1 MENKDSIELWIKTSS
16 NVSKSIK
23 LAMIKHDDKV
33 IIDLLKLFR
42 NTTRQLEKLIEI
54 TKKERFTA

>member
-1 MENKDSIELWIKTSS
+1 MKTSS

-23 LAMIKHDDKV
+23 LAMKNHDDKA

-42 NTTRQLEKLIEI
+42 DATKQLEKLIEI

>member
-23 LAMIKHDDKV
+23 LAMIKHDDKA

-42 NTTRQLEKLIEI
+42 NATRQLEKLIEI
-54 TKKERFTA
+54 TKK

>member
-1 MENKDSIELWIKTSS
+1 MENKDSIELWMKTSS

-23 LAMIKHDDKV
+23 LAMKNHDDKV

-42 NTTRQLEKLIEI
+42 DATKQLEKLIEI

>member
-23 LAMIKHDDKV
+23 LAMIKHDDKT

-42 NTTRQLEKLIEI
+42 NATRQLEKLIEI
-54 TKKERFTA
+54 TREERFTA

>member
-23 LAMIKHDDKV
+23 LAMIKHDDKT

-42 NTTRQLEKLIEI
+42 NATRQLEKLIEI

>member
-23 LAMIKHDDKV
+23 LAMIKHDDKT

-42 NTTRQLEKLIEI
+42 NATKQLEKLIEI
-54 TKKERFTA
+54 TREERFTA

>member
-1 MENKDSIELWIKTSS
+1 MENKDSIELWMKTSI

-23 LAMIKHDDKV
+23 LAMIKHDDKT
-33 IIDLLKLFR
+33 IIDLLKLFG
-42 NTTRQLEKLIEI
+42 NATKQLEKLIEI

>member
-23 LAMIKHDDKV
+23 LAMIKHDDKT
-33 IIDLLKLFR
+33 IIDLLKLSFR
-42 NTTRQLEKLIEI
+42 KVKLNKTNYLEMLQDNWKN
-54 TKKERFTA
+54 

>member
-1 MENKDSIELWIKTSS
+1 MESKDSIELWIKTSS

-23 LAMIKHDDKV
+23 LAMIKHDDKT

>member
-23 LAMIKHDDKV
+23 LAMIKHDDKA

-42 NTTRQLEKLIEI
+42 NATRQLEKLIEI